1 MSAPGAPSFAQV
13 NSDYQTYL
21 GRPLSQAEY
30 DQYWANKTDYN
41 ATNVS
46 NSAEAIAYNQRNL
59 PASGNAGPTPTTPTG
74 GEVGSG
80 TPWAPGASA
89 PSSAPPGYHWDAGL
103 AMFQP
108 DAPAAPPTTG
118 GPGGGGSGGPAA
130 PPPVYT
136 PPPVAPPQVGPPS
149 GDNPG
154 APVFTPPSYTPPP
167 AYVPPPAFSYADY
180 AGADP
185 FSYADFAA
193 PDPNDLQNDP
203 TYQYTLKTQQD
214 AISKSAAAKGILNTG
229 GTINDLLLNA
239 NDIAQQGYQNLY
251 NRKQQDYATNRGNAF
266 QNYTT
271 NEQNRFQDYAANRA
285 GAVQQYNTNYQ
296 TQYVDPYTTNYQ
308 TQYTDPYKYQYQSAQ
323 DAYNAAAHNFDQGQY
338 YTQHNIDQ
346 NKQYDWAGTLFGY
359 QQQQDQWA
367 NKFKLLGLI

>member
-1 MSAPGAPSFAQV
+1 MSAPSFDQV
-13 NSDYQTYL
+13 NGDYQTYL
-21 GRPLSQAEY
+21 GRPLSQDEY
-30 DQYWANKTDYN
+30 NQYWANKTDYN
-41 ATNVS
+41 TTNVS
-46 NSAEAIAYNQRNL
+46 NSAEAIQHNQQGQ
-59 PASGNAGPTPTTPTG
+59 PAAPTIPTNPNGSQVG
-74 GEVGSG
+74 GG
-80 TPWAPGASA
+80 TPWAPDASA

-108 DAPAAPPTTG
+108 DAPAAPAT
-118 GPGGGGSGGPAA
+118 GGGGPSGGGGGGGAA
-130 PPPVYT
+130 PPPSYT
-136 PPPVAPPQVGPPS
+136 PPPTTPAQVGPPS
-149 GDNPG
+149 GNNPG
-154 APVFTPPSYTPPP
+154 APVFTPPGYTPPP

-180 AGADP
+180 AGAQP

-271 NEQNRFQDYAANRA
+271 NEQNRQQDYAANRA

-296 TQYVDPYTTNYQ
+296 TQYVDPYQTNYQ
-308 TQYTDPYKYQYQSAQ
+308 TQYTDPYKYDYQSAQ

-338 YTQHNIDQ
+338 YSQHNIDQ

-367 NKFKLLGLI
+367 NKFKLLGLV